1 MPLTRVEL
9 ERFTAFTHLDLE
21 VSPGINI
28 LIGAN
33 GTGKTH
39 LLKVCYAACE
49 ASDECGSPFSEKL
62 VRVMRPSGYAPGHL
76 VQRSVGNQN
85 QTGIAT
91 VYRGDRKLAATF
103 SRDVLPADDAESWR
117 SSKPIRSVYIPAKE
131 TLANAPGFRSLYAA
145 REIHFEEV
153 YKDILDR
160 AYLPKLREAGQRR
173 RQLLESLGN
182 VIGGSINIKN
192 EEFFLREHSG
202 DLEFTLLAE
211 GIRKLGLLWLLIQNG
226 AVGKLEENSAFS
238 CVNWDEPSILFWDE
252 PETNMNPSLIGTL
265 MNFLLELQRD
275 GVQVFIATHSY
286 VVLKELDLRIED
298 GDRVRFHSFRRKE
311 DNDEKG
317 VVCSTASS
325 FQSID
330 PDLIAATFTDLY
342 DRQVRRSLGGLA

>member
-21 VSPGINI
+21 VSPGINV

-49 ASDECGSPFSEKL
+49 ASDGHGSPFSEKL
-62 VRVMRPSGYAPGHL
+62 VRVMRPSGDAPGRL
-76 VQRSVGNQN
+76 VRRSGGNSS
-85 QTGIAT
+85 AT
-91 VYRGDRKLAATF
+91 VTVHWGDRKLAATF
-103 SRDVLPADDAESWR
+103 SRDDHPADNPESR
-117 SSKPIRSVYIPAKE
+117 RFSKPIRSVYIPAKE
-131 TLANAPGFRSLYAA
+131 MLANAPGFSSLYAA
-145 REIHFEEV
+145 REIHFEEI

-160 AYLPKLREAGQRR
+160 AYLSKLREPGQRR
-173 RQLLESLGN
+173 KQLLESLGN
-182 VIGGSINIKN
+182 VIGGSINVKG
-192 EEFFLREHSG
+192 EEFFLSDHSG
-202 DLEFTLLAE
+202 DLEFMLLAE
-211 GIRKLGLLWLLIQNG
+211 GMRKLGLLWRLIQNG
-226 AVGKLEENSAFS
+226 AVGKLEESRAFS
-238 CVNWDEPSILFWDE
+238 VGWDEQSILFWDE
-252 PETNMNPSLIGTL
+252 PETNMNPSLVGTL

-286 VVLKELDLRIED
+286 VVLKELDLRSKD
-298 GDRVRFHSFRRKE
+298 GDQVMFHSLHRKE
-311 DNDEKG
+311 GNNNEG

-342 DRQVRRSLGGLA
+342 DRQVRRSLKEVG